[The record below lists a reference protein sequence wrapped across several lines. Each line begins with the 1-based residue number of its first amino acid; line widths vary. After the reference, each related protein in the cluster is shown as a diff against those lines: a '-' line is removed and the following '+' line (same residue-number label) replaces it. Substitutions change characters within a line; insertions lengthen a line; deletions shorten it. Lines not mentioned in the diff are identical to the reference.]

1 MAKPPKTKVKIYKQ
15 GEQLTL
21 IVPRKQQ
28 LSKEAVHQVLITSAI
43 DILAIA
49 LMIANIWMIILLRQK
64 IAEGDGGSIAG
75 LCVGL
80 LFLGPLCLW
89 VLGAAFKN
97 TAEMC
102 KQVLSDTSVSIDNKH
117 LALSTQFKRFDWGT
131 LRRIKV
137 KDILGIVVTDYK
149 YVEGVHTKKAPCFL
163 VLQLDQGTMNLF
175 TAEHSLSRSEAKWL
189 GKELSRW
196 MDVELMVE

>member
-15 GEQLTL
+15 GEQMTL

-28 LSKEAVHQVLITSAI
+28 WGKEGIHQVAITSLV
-43 DILAIA
+43 DTLAIA
-49 LMIANIWMIILLRQK
+49 LIGIIIWLLIMIQRN
-64 IAEGDGGSIAG
+64 EGSGLGGFFG
-75 LCVGL
+75 LA
-80 LFLGPLCLW
+80 FFGPIGLW
-89 VLGAAFKN
+89 VSTAAFKN

-102 KQVLSDTSVSIDNKH
+102 KQLFSDTSVSINKQH

-137 KDILGIVVTDYK
+137 KDIDGIVVTDYK
-149 YVEGVHTKKAPCFL
+149 YVEGVEAKKAPCFL
-163 VLQLDQGTMNLF
+163 LLQTDQGTMNLL
-175 TAEHSLSRSEAKWL
+175 TAEHGLSRSEAKWL

-196 MDVELMVE
+196 LNVGLTVE